1 MHYQETLEGVAISA
15 ILRASDIAKEGFYAT
30 LAIQEKSGPHDVVTQ
45 FDQQA
50 EHAII
55 ETISK
60 AFPHHSF
67 IGEESGTRGNPSSEI
82 TWIIDPIDGTWNF
95 ARQIPSFACSIAA
108 MKNFEVI
115 LGVVMNPIAGE
126 LFIAKK
132 GHGATMNGKPLRT
145 SHRSHIA
152 HSGVSLRMEL
162 VRGFPHFGVLRRSG
176 STVLDMTYI
185 AKGSLEGFIEKE
197 ASLWDF
203 AAAMLIIEEAG
214 GMVTT
219 LNGERLSLNTTE
231 KQSIAASNGIIHKEL
246 LSCTLTG
253 A

>member
-108 MKNFEVI
+108 MKNFF
-115 LGVVMNPIAGE
+115 NKS
-126 LFIAKK
+126 F
-132 GHGATMNGKPLRT
+132 
-145 SHRSHIA
+145 
-152 HSGVSLRMEL
+152 
-162 VRGFPHFGVLRRSG
+162 
-176 STVLDMTYI
+176 
-185 AKGSLEGFIEKE
+185 KGSFCNIGHIK
-197 ASLWDF
+197 
-203 AAAMLIIEEAG
+203 
-214 GMVTT
+214 
-219 LNGERLSLNTTE
+219 NGRS
-231 KQSIAASNGIIHKEL
+231 
-246 LSCTLTG
+246 
-253 A
+253 